1 MSDLAPCILT
11 TRHTALSSP
20 YRVGGAHPSPH
31 GAFRAAAQG
40 SDAGLP
46 DEEMKAST
54 VVGSTPDTQTM
65 AGLDLGS
72 GSFSVKANSRSS

>member
-1 MSDLAPCILT
+1 MSELAPCILT

-20 YRVGGAHPSPH
+20 YRVDGAHPSPH

-40 SDAGLP
+40 SDAGLQ
-46 DEEMKAST
+46 DEEMKAPT
-54 VVGSTPDTQTM
+54 VEGSAPDPQTV